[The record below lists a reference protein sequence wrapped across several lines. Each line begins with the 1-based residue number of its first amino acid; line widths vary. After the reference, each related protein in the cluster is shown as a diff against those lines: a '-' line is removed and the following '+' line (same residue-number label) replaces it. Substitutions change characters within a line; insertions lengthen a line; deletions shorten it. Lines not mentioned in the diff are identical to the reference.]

1 MQLQQQAVAILL
13 IVMRYRQDCLRLI
26 QAIRR
31 RRRTLRNR
39 RFRNRPW
46 SWTLPRP
53 AESWFEIHFNDRT
66 IPGDF
71 FRRQLRMT
79 RDAFQALL
87 RILGHRILSTRC
99 CRVLN
104 ELKDEY
110 IRFPETPAET
120 AACIETF
127 ENLSLLPNI
136 VGAIDGT
143 HVKIAVPKNSA
154 VDYFSRF
161 QQHDSSIQAVA
172 DGTLK
177 FLDVSAG
184 NPGSIHDSRM
194 LRNSTLYYRAE
205 AGHILTM
212 PVVNVNGHDI
222 GPYLVGDSAYPIS
235 PWLQKPFP
243 EATRDR
249 REIKFNRELSSARVK
264 IECAFG
270 CLKSRWRI
278 LQKRLDSE
286 ILFSVKI
293 AIACAVLH
301 NFCIRM
307 GDGWEDNGPGDND
320 DHDENNDDAVRD
332 GEDIRNIL
340 KDFIF

>member
-1 MQLQQQAVAILL
+1 MAIGLYRLAHGNSYISIGPSFNVGKSTVIEAV
-13 IVMRYRQDCLRLI
+13 QDVVG
-26 QAIRR
+26 A
-31 RRRTLRNR
+31 
-39 RFRNRPW
+39 
-46 SWTLPRP
+46 
-53 AESWFEIHFNDRT
+53 
-66 IPGDF
+66 
-71 FRRQLRMT
+71 
-79 RDAFQALL
+79 
-87 RILGHRILSTRC
+87 
-99 CRVLN
+99 LN

-120 AACIETF
+120 AAFIETF
-127 ENLSLLPNI
+127 ENLLLLPNI

-143 HVKIAVPKNSA
+143 HVKIAAPKNSA

-161 QQHDSSIQAVA
+161 QQHDFSIQAVA

-184 NPGSIHDSRM
+184 YPGSIHDSRM

-249 REIKFNRELSSARVK
+249 REIKFNKELSSARVK

-278 LQKRLDSE
+278 LEKRLDSE

-320 DHDENNDDAVRD
+320 DHDENND
-332 GEDIRNIL
+332 EDIRDIL